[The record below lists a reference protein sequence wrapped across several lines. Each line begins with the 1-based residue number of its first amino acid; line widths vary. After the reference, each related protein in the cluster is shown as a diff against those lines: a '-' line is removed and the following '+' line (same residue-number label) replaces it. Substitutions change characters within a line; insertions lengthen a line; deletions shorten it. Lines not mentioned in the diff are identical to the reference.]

1 MEFEKLKEIIAEV
14 LCIDADTITES
25 TLFIEDLG
33 ADSLD
38 FYEIIT
44 AIEET
49 FDITIPDDAA
59 QGIATVGDAAAAI
72 RNAIS

>member
-14 LCIDADTITES
+14 LCIEADTITEE
-25 TLFIEDLG
+25 TLFVEDLG

-38 FYEIIT
+38 FFEIIT

-59 QGIATVGDAAAAI
+59 SGIATVGDAAAAI
-72 RNAIS
+72 RKAIQ